1 MEGGSKLKHTDTVGA
16 LPSLE
21 TSPRL
26 PAAKKLSHPGVVGA
40 VSTYNPAHRLLGSL
54 VFRTLDID
62 CCNDN
67 VQGGVSTNPR
77 INIGQADTR

>member
-26 PAAKKLSHPGVVGA
+26 PAAKKFSHPGVVGA
-40 VSTYNPAHRLLGSL
+40 VSTHNPKHRLLGSL
-54 VFRTLDID
+54 VFHTLDID
-62 CCNDN
+62 CNNN